1 MCGEERGM
9 GWRERERERRERERD
24 SSYQLRVPV
33 TTDRLLTA
41 LREEGDC
48 NHAHFTA
55 PLYQQVRI

>member
-1 MCGEERGM
+1 MCGEGERNGM
-9 GWRERERERRERERD
+9 GRERERERERD

-33 TTDRLLTA
+33 TTDRFLTA